1 MKNKRIMFKFS
12 LLAILFY
19 STFNLNAQQFTGK
32 AYYATKS
39 SLEFGQWGNSLSTE
53 QKKQI
58 KERLKNRLEKSYVL
72 TFNKEESFYEEEDK
86 LDAISGATDTWG
98 KNFAQGEQYKN
109 VKNNE
114 LVQEQEFY
122 GKKFL
127 VKDKLLELK
136 WNMSGETKSIGD
148 YMCFKATAS
157 VPYEELTWYNFSWDK
172 LRNSQSEENQ
182 NQPNEES
189 ENSKMVEIEAWYTPQ
204 VPVSHG
210 PSEFWGLP
218 GLILQVST
226 EDTTVLCTRII
237 MNTKE
242 DKEIEAPRKGEEV
255 SKAEYQEIIVGKMAE
270 MRDMYRGRR
279 R

>member
-1 MKNKRIMFKFS
+1 MFKFS

>member
-98 KNFAQGEQYKN
+98 KNFAQGDQYKN
-109 VKNNE
+109 VKKNE
-114 LVQEQEFY
+114 LVQE
-122 GKKFL
+122 
-127 VKDKLLELK
+127 
-136 WNMSGETKSIGD
+136 W
-148 YMCFKATAS
+148 
-157 VPYEELTWYNFSWDK
+157 
-172 LRNSQSEENQ
+172 
-182 NQPNEES
+182 
-189 ENSKMVEIEAWYTPQ
+189 SK
-204 VPVSHG
+204 
-210 PSEFWGLP
+210 
-218 GLILQVST
+218 
-226 EDTTVLCTRII
+226 
-237 MNTKE
+237 NK
-242 DKEIEAPRKGEEV
+242 
-255 SKAEYQEIIVGKMAE
+255 
-270 MRDMYRGRR
+270 
-279 R
+279 

>member
-1 MKNKRIMFKFS
+1 MFKFS

-255 SKAEYQEIIVGKMAE
+255 SKTEYQEIIFGKMSE